1 MLANDAVIK
10 IAAKLQTSEQNI
22 RREYFQHLFLSR
34 FYEWPDAD
42 KVYFKG
48 GTALHLIY
56 HNPRFSEDLD
66 FDADLRSIPAIE
78 HLVVGTLAAIEKE
91 GVETRL
97 HEAKTTTGGYF
108 AIADFTAQGHTTP
121 IQLEISLRNGKKK
134 EGTAA
139 VISSEFFPTYNLVQ
153 LERELLIEG
162 KMHALLERY
171 KPRDF
176 YDFYFLLRA
185 GMIRDKKR
193 EVFERV
199 LALLEEKNLNFD
211 GELKEFLPK
220 NQWLIIRRFK
230 QTLEAEIK
238 RYP

>member
-10 IAAKLQTSEQNI
+10 IAAKLQTSEQNV

-34 FYEWPDAD
+34 FYERPDAD

-56 HNPRFSEDLD
+56 QNPRFSEDLD
-66 FDADLRSIPAIE
+66 FDTDLRSIPVIE
-78 HLVVGTLAAIEKE
+78 HAVVETLAVIEKE

-97 HEAKTTTGGYF
+97 HEAKATTGGYLT
-108 AIADFTAQGHTTP
+108 IADFTAQGYTTP
-121 IQLEISLRNGKKK
+121 IQIEISLRDGKKK
-134 EGTAA
+134 QGAAA
-139 VISSEFFPTYNLVQ
+139 VISSEFFPAYNLVQ
-153 LERELLIEG
+153 LARELLIEG
-162 KMHALLERY
+162 KMHALLERH

-185 GMIRDKKR
+185 NMIREKKR

-199 LALLEEKNLNFD
+199 LALLNEKNLRFD
-211 GELKEFLPK
+211 KELKDFLPK
-220 NQWLIIRRFK
+220 NQWLITRRFK
-230 QTLEAEIK
+230 QTLETEIE
-238 RYP
+238 RFL

>member
-1 MLANDAVIK
+1 MLANETI
-10 IAAKLQTSEQNI
+10 IQLAAKIQTSEENI

-34 FYEWPDAD
+34 LYKQEDAG

-56 HNPRFSEDLD
+56 GDPRFSEDLD
-66 FDADLRSIPAIE
+66 FDTDLRSIPTIE
-78 HLVVGTLAAIEKE
+78 HLVVETLAMIEKE

-97 HEAKTTTGGYF
+97 HEAKTTTGGYL
-108 AIADFTAQGHTTP
+108 AIADFTAQEYTTP

-134 EGTAA
+134 EGVAA

-153 LERELLIEG
+153 LARELLIEG
-162 KMHALLERY
+162 KMHALLGRH

-185 GMIRDKKR
+185 NMIREKKR
-193 EVFERV
+193 EVLTR
-199 LALLEEKNLNFD
+199 ALTLLDEENLRFD
-211 GELKEFLPK
+211 EELKEFLPK
-220 NQWLIIRRFK
+220 NQWLIIRHFK

-238 RYP
+238 RFL